1 MRPFFRH
8 EHPIAMAH
16 RGSRLLWP
24 ENTMPAFE
32 GAVQLGYR
40 YLETDLHATNDEVL
54 VCLHD
59 DTLDRTTDGS
69 GKVWAHSW
77 AELQRLDAGFR
88 FAGDGDFPFRG
99 RGVTIPSFEELV
111 TTYPQTMITVDLKQ
125 SGIEGLLAEAVARF
139 ELWDRIIAGSFRD
152 GRLRRFRHLTGRRV
166 ATSSGPQETLRMWLA
181 ARRGRGTPIPADAL
195 QVPVRYG
202 PLTLVDER
210 TVAAAHAAEKQV
222 HVWTVN
228 EPGEMRRLLDLGVDG
243 LITDR
248 PDLLRDLMLQR
259 GRGGPWHG

>member
-24 ENTMPAFE
+24 ENTMVAFE
-32 GAVQLGYR
+32 GAVRLGYR
-40 YLETDLHATNDEVL
+40 YLETDVHASSDGVL

-69 GKVWAHSW
+69 GKVWGRSW
-77 AELQRLDAGFR
+77 AELRDLDAGFR
-88 FAGDGDFPFRG
+88 FPGDGDFPFRG

-111 TTYPQTMITVDLKQ
+111 TTYPQAMVTVDLKQ
-125 SGIEGLLAEAVARF
+125 SGIEGLLADAVDRLD
-139 ELWDRIIAGSFRD
+139 LWDRIIVGSFRD
-152 GRLRRFRHLTGRRV
+152 GRLRRFRRLTEGRV
-166 ATSSGPQETLRMWLA
+166 ATSSGPQETLRVWLA
-181 ARRGRGTPIPADAL
+181 ARRGTPSPIPADAL

-202 PLTLVDER
+202 LLTLVDER
-210 TVAAAHAAEKQV
+210 TVAAAHAAGKQV

-259 GRGGPWHG
+259 GCGGPWHG

>member
-32 GAVQLGYR
+32 GAARLGYR
-40 YLETDLHATNDEVL
+40 YLETDVHATGDGVL

-59 DTLDRTTDGS
+59 DTVDRTTDGS
-69 GKVWAHSW
+69 GKVWDYSW
-77 AELQRLDAGFR
+77 EELQRLDAGYR
-88 FAGDGDFPFRG
+88 FVGDGGLPFRG

-111 TTYPQTMITVDLKQ
+111 TTYPEAMVTVDLKQ
-125 SGIEGLLAEAVARF
+125 SGIEGLLAEAVAHL
-139 ELWDRIIAGSFRD
+139 ELWDRIIVGSFRD
-152 GRLRRFRHLTGRRV
+152 RRIRRFRRLTEGRV
-166 ATSSGPQETLRMWLA
+166 ATSSGPQETLCMWLA
-181 ARRGRGTPIPADAL
+181 ARRGRAAQIPADAL

-202 PLTLVDER
+202 PVTLVDER
-210 TVAAAHAAEKQV
+210 TVAAAHAAGKQV

-228 EPGEMRRLLDLGVDG
+228 EPAEMRRLLDLGVDG

-248 PDLLRDLMLQR
+248 PDLLRDLMVQR